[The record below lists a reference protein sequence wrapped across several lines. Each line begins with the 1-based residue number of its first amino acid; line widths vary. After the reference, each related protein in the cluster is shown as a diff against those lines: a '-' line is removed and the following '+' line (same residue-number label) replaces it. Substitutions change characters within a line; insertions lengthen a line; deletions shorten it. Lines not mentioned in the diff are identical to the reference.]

1 MDLGE
6 LVQDVIRQCAPD
18 AEGRR
23 VEWRVEGLPVVT
35 GDRAMLR
42 VALVNLLSNALKF
55 TRPRARA
62 EIEIGAEE
70 HEAET
75 VVFVRDN
82 GVGFD
87 PQHARKLFGP
97 FQRLH
102 RADEFEGTGLGLAS
116 VQRIVHRHGGQ
127 VRAEG
132 RPGEGA
138 TFWLSLPRDRG

>member
-1 MDLGE
+1 MTHP
-6 LVQDVIRQCAPD
+6 VNSTPSARSASVP
-18 AEGRR
+18 
-23 VEWRVEGLPVVT
+23 PVVARNGAPT
-35 GDRAMLR
+35 RCGSCDSITRSRPL
-42 VALVNLLSNALKF
+42 NSLL

-62 EIEIGAEE
+62 EIEIAAEE

-87 PQHARKLFGP
+87 PRHAGKLFGP

-102 RADEFEGTGLGLAS
+102 RTDEFEGTGLGLAS

-138 TFWLSLPRDRG
+138 TFWLSLPRDRR